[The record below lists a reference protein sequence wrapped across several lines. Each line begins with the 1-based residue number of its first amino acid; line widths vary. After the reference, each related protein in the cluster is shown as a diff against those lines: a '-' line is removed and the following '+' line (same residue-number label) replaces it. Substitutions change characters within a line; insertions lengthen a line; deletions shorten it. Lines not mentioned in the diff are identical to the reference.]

1 MWRDGLA
8 RGREGHQ
15 SVWKGGGTEG
25 DSPYVLGPSPTSE
38 PIGESGRL
46 RVQSEW
52 GDRSHPRLSTWE
64 TPIANKY
71 GDGKVKRTSKGG
83 SKALEIVEG
92 EADLTDETS
101 SSLARSLRSDGDFRR
116 GPPHGASEGRGLRGA
131 RRRGRLCGT
140 GFASDGGSP
149 RFARKGA
156 PGGLPEARGRPEGEG
171 DRVAGQRA
179 EPGGLSAVFEPRGSG
194 RRGVFRLGST
204 PGFRM
209 A

>member
-1 MWRDGLA
+1 M
-8 RGREGHQ
+8 
-15 SVWKGGGTEG
+15 
-25 DSPYVLGPSPTSE
+25 LGPSPTSE

-92 EADLTDETS
+92 EADLTDVTS
-101 SSLARSLRSDGDFRR
+101 SSLVRGLRSTEDFRR
-116 GPPHGASEGRGLRGA
+116 GPPHGAAEGRGSRGA
-131 RRRGRLCGT
+131 RRRGGLRGT
-140 GFASDGGSP
+140 GFAPNEGSP
-149 RFARKGA
+149 RLVRKGA
-156 PGGLPEARGRPEGEG
+156 PGGLPEARGRPEEEG
-171 DRVAGQRA
+171 NRIAGQRA
-179 EPGGLSAVFEPRGSG
+179 EPGGLSAVFDPQGSG
-194 RRGVFRLGST
+194 RRGVLRRGST